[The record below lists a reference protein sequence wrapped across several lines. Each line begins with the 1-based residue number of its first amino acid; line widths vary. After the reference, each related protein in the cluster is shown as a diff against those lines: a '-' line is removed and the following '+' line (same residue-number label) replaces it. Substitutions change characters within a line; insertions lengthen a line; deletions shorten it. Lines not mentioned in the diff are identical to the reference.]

1 MKYFPTVPPKILSIL
16 NKGSVIFGIMLVPVM
31 VPPLIYAATWPAID
45 AQEANVAAAIANA
58 SDGDTV
64 TVPPGVV
71 TWSAQLT
78 ITKHITLQ
86 GAGIGQTVIYD
97 NAPKGGDQ
105 HLILVTLS
113 GDNPPF
119 RLTGFEFGI
128 PANYTVI
135 AQPYGIGILEFQ
147 GGGGTVVPGMSA
159 NVRIDHCKIK
169 VAGVAMTFRNVLGV
183 VDHVEYIDTGFTNPT
198 TASYWGGWQPAC
210 IYMPAWGGKDWGH
223 GSWADAPN
231 WGTDKFLFFEDCNF
245 TGARPLFPIDAY
257 QGARYVARYST
268 FKDARVG
275 ATGTEGGGRGTK
287 EVECYNNTFIS
298 TDPFPSAQV
307 CHSGTILVHDNLE
320 TNYRN
325 GLDLSVSR
333 QYQGPAFGYSTGRSP
348 WDENDDFPQAYE
360 SGTCTAIGSL
370 ATTARS
376 YHTATLLANGNV
388 LVAGGTD
395 GTNSLTSAELYN
407 GVNSTWTTT
416 GSLVVARKA
425 HTATSL
431 PDGSVLVV
439 GGTDGTNPLASAE
452 LYDPASGIWSATGS
466 LQTARYYHTAT
477 LLPNGRVLV
486 VGGTDGTN
494 PLASAEL
501 YDPATGAWSTT
512 GNLGTRRYSNSATLL
527 SNGTV
532 LVAGGTDGTNSLAS
546 AELYDPAT
554 ATWSATVNLGTA
566 RNLHTATLLSNG
578 TVLVAGGTDGTSILA
593 TAELYNPA
601 TGVWSATGSLA
612 IGRYYHMATALANG
626 TVLLAGGYDGANF
639 LTSAQLYDP
648 AAGSWADTAGLG
660 IARGYHTL
668 TSLRNGKAL
677 VAGGFDGT
685 NFLASAQAYDPAAG
699 TWGGGNNVTDIT
711 KTWLPNQ
718 WLGDGVSFI
727 IINLSSPLDKHGEH
741 AQSYL
746 IGNTANTLKQGRAPT
761 PFHIG
766 DQYQIWKVKTS
777 LDQPGQGSGIL
788 LTGPNPPNVTPVTWP
803 QRGYPREPCYSWN
816 NIDPTS
822 GRQMDIFADE
832 PSIKSGRDY
841 FNRTPKPGYT
851 PFVYPHPLVS
861 SVSSTPTPT
870 PPPTPTP
877 TVQVTVQ
884 TAPVGLAFTVD
895 GTTYSS
901 TQTFSWVSGSNH
913 SVATTSPQSGGT
925 GTQYVWKT
933 WSDNGTISHNVAPTT
948 NKTYT
953 ANFTTQYYLTMSHGT
968 GGTVSPSSGWRN
980 SGAAISIKATPT
992 NNSSVSYNF
1001 SRWTGTG
1008 TGSYSGTNNPV
1019 SITMNGPITE
1029 DASFTQNNVQVTV
1042 QTNPVGRTFSV
1053 DGTPYS
1059 STQMFSW
1066 VPGSSHTIATTSP
1079 QNGATG
1085 VRYVWTKWSDGG
1097 AISHT
1102 VAPTTNKTYTTT
1114 FTTQYYLTMNHG
1126 TGGTV
1131 APPSGWKNSGVVV
1144 SISATAAS
1152 GYSFS
1157 SWTGSGTG
1165 SYTGSTNPS
1174 SITMGGPIT
1183 ETAAFTQ

>member
-135 AQPYGIGILEFQ
+135 AQPYGVGILEFQ

-231 WGTDKFLFFEDCNF
+231 WGTDKFLFFEDCSF

-325 GLDLSVSR
+325 GLELSVSR